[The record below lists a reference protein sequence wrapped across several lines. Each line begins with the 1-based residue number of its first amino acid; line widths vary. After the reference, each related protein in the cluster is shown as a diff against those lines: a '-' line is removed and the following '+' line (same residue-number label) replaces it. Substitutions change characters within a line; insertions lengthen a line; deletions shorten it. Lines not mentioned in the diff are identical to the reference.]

1 MSDPVTPV
9 TPAIPVG
16 LGTFIGLGTGA
27 GQWAAAIIAAVN
39 GDHSITTITLII
51 TGAATVITTLIGRY
65 AQAHALIK
73 SAGLAPVALSLPMT
87 TNFAK
92 SPGDDP
98 DLVDEAERGFGQT
111 DPDEAQELDD
121 PAQVPKDEGDADAT
135 ENIS

>member
-1 MSDPVTPV
+1 MSMSDPVTPV

-73 SAGLAPVALSLPMT
+73 SAVPATVSLPVT
-87 TNFAK
+87 SFAGTP
-92 SPGDDP
+92 PGSP
-98 DLVDEAERGFGQT
+98 DLIDETERTLGQT